1 MSSKRRVFQVAREFN
16 VSIEALTVF
25 FNGLKFQ
32 VGSRMSQVTD
42 EMYEEVQKEFSLDM
56 KVASDDYDIKK
67 ELKEKKA
74 VEAEKKKKELIEFEK
89 RVEISAT
96 VMTESI
102 ERRKKAAEDK
112 VTAKQ
117 ARKIKAED
125 EAKEKL
131 KKKVEKETIEAKEV
145 EAAKIEAVSR
155 KEKTKEKKE
164 VEAAKIEA
172 VSRKEKTKEKKEVE
186 KKDEGAKRVI
196 RKIDEKIKAKKGE
209 TAEEKKEDK
218 VKEKRKKLK
227 KKERLAKTKE
237 EKTKKGE
244 EAPHKKLKKRK
255 KKDEIQAGDGAK
267 KKTRKKL
274 KKKKKFVISEE
285 EVTES
290 IKQTFAAMEDAG
302 KSKRRKKKL
311 KDDEDF
317 EEEEENV
324 LHLNEFISVG
334 ELAQA
339 MDEESS
345 EVIKKCMELGLLVTI
360 NMRLDK
366 ETIEIISDEYDFKV
380 EFEQEFGTA
389 ILTEIEEEAE
399 DEEKLQL
406 RSPVITIMGHVDHGK
421 TSLLDFVRKSKI
433 MDGEAG
439 GITQH
444 IGAYKVEVNGK
455 FITFLD
461 TPGHEAFTAMRARG
475 AQATDI
481 VVLIV
486 AADDNVMPQTIE
498 AIDHAK
504 AAEVPIVV
512 AINKIDKPN
521 ANIDMIKK
529 QLSEHDVLIEEWGG
543 KYQCIEI
550 SAKMGQN
557 IDKLLD
563 SLLIEAE
570 ILELKA
576 NPDRFAKGVVIESK
590 LDKGKG
596 VVATVLVQKGTL
608 KVGDPFVVGQYSG
621 KVRSMFDE
629 FSNKQKSVGPSIPI
643 QVTGFSG
650 MPQAGD
656 TFIVLKSEKDTKDI
670 STKRQQLKR
679 EQEHR
684 YFRHMTLDEI
694 SQQIKKGA
702 VKELS
707 LVIKADVG
715 GSVEAIND
723 ALHKISTDEV
733 TVNIVLKGVGAISE
747 SDVLLASASNAII
760 LGFQVRPTV
769 KAREI
774 AKKEKVDI
782 RLYKVIYDAI
792 SDIHDALEGLLD
804 PDFEEENLGAVEVR
818 EVFKVPKIGTV
829 AGCYVING
837 KITRNDLIR
846 LYREDKLIFEGRIDS
861 LKRFKDDVKE
871 VVSGFECGI
880 GLENYNDIK
889 TGDVIE
895 SYKMIEVKRILVTA

>member
-1 MSSKRRVFQVAREFN
+1 LSSKRRVFQVAREFN
-16 VSIEALTVF
+16 ISIEALIVF
-25 FNGLKFQ
+25 LSELKFQ

-42 EMYEEVQKEFSLDM
+42 EMYEEVCKEYSQDL
-56 KVASDDYDIKK
+56 KVATNDYDIKK

-102 ERRKKAAEDK
+102 ERRKKAAEEK
-112 VTAKQ
+112 VISKKETQAKEK
-117 ARKIKAED
+117 RKKKEKVETIEPKKVD
-125 EAKEKL
+125 EAKTKVTPKKEKVDKIGEKL
-131 KKKVEKETIEAKEV
+131 PAAIKDEKVD
-145 EAAKIEAVSR
+145 
-155 KEKTKEKKE
+155 
-164 VEAAKIEA
+164 
-172 VSRKEKTKEKKEVE
+172 E
-186 KKDEGAKRVI
+186 KKDEGVKRVI
-196 RKIDEKIKAKKGE
+196 RKIDEKKKAKKEE
-209 TAEEKKEDK
+209 TTEETKEDK

-227 KKERLAKTKE
+227 KKERLAKAKD
-237 EKTKKGE
+237 EKTKEGE
-244 EAPHKKLKKRK
+244 EAPRKKLKKRK
-255 KKDEIQAGDGAK
+255 KKDEIQAEDTSK
-267 KKTRKKL
+267 KKSRKKL

-302 KSKRRKKKL
+302 KPKRRKKKL

-317 EEEEENV
+317 EEDDENV

-334 ELAQA
+334 ELAHA
-339 MDEESS
+339 MDEDSS
-345 EVIKKCMELGLLVTI
+345 ELIKKCMELGLLVTI

-366 ETIEIISDEYDFKV
+366 ETIEIICQEYEFGV
-380 EFEQEFGTA
+380 EFEKEFGTD

-399 DEEKLQL
+399 DEDKLL
-406 RSPVITIMGHVDHGK
+406 PRSPVITIMGHVDHGK
-421 TSLLDFVRKSKI
+421 TSLLDFIRKSNI

-444 IGAYKVEVNGK
+444 IGAYKVEVDGK
-455 FITFLD
+455 AITFLD

-486 AADDNVMPQTIE
+486 AADDSVMPQTIE

-521 ANIDMIKK
+521 ANIDKIKK
-529 QLSEHDVLIEEWGG
+529 ELSEHDVLIEEWGG

-557 IDKLLD
+557 IDKLLE
-563 SLLIEAE
+563 SLLVESE

-576 NPDRFAKGVVIESK
+576 NPDRLASGVVIESK

-608 KVGDPFVVGQYSG
+608 KVGDPFVVGQFNG
-621 KVRSMFDE
+621 KVRSMFNE
-629 FSNKQKSVGPSIPI
+629 SGKKQKQAGPSVPI
-643 QVTGFSG
+643 QVTGLSG

-656 TFIVLKSEKDTKDI
+656 SFIVLKSEKDTKDI
-670 STKRQQLKR
+670 SSKRQQLKR

-694 SQQIKKGA
+694 SQQIKKGV

-707 LVIKADVG
+707 LIIKADVD

-723 ALHKISTDEV
+723 ALQKLSTDEV

-792 SDIHDALEGLLD
+792 SHIHDALEGLLD

-846 LYREDKLIFEGRIDS
+846 LYRDDKLIFEGRIDS

-889 TGDVIE
+889 VSDVIE
-895 SYKMIEVKRILVTA
+895 SYKMIEVKRTLVTA

>member
-1 MSSKRRVFQVAREFN
+1 
-16 VSIEALTVF
+16 
-25 FNGLKFQ
+25 
-32 VGSRMSQVTD
+32 MSQVTD
-42 EMYEEVQKEFSLDM
+42 EMYEEVRKEFSLDM
-56 KVASDDYDIKK
+56 KVATDDYDIKK

-89 RVEISAT
+89 RVEIST
-96 VMTESI
+96 KVMTESI
-102 ERRKKAAEDK
+102 ERRKKAAVEKDTTKRVRKTK
-112 VTAKQ
+112 V
-117 ARKIKAED
+117 EE
-125 EAKEKL
+125 EAIEKP
-131 KKKVEKETIEAKEV
+131 KKKVKKERIKPDEADVAKIVSTSKKAKAKVETID
-145 EAAKIEAVSR
+145 
-155 KEKTKEKKE
+155 EKVPVISTVEKKG
-164 VEAAKIEA
+164 
-172 VSRKEKTKEKKEVE
+172 E
-186 KKDEGAKRVI
+186 KKDEAAKRVI
-196 RKIDEKIKAKKGE
+196 SKIDDKKKAKQVE
-209 TAEEKKEDK
+209 TSEDKKEDK
-218 VKEKRKKLK
+218 TKEKRKKLK

-237 EKTKKGE
+237 EKIKDGE
-244 EAPHKKLKKRK
+244 ETQRKKLKKRK
-255 KKDEIQAGDGAK
+255 KKEELQASDKVKAK
-267 KKTRKKL
+267 PRKKL

-302 KSKRRKKKL
+302 KTKKRKKKL
-311 KDDEDF
+311 KEDEDF
-317 EEEEENV
+317 EEEDNV
-324 LHLNEFISVG
+324 LHVNEFISVG

-366 ETIEIISDEYDFKV
+366 ETIEIISDEYGFKI
-380 EFEQEFGTA
+380 EFEQEFGTE

-399 DEEKLQL
+399 DEEKLQP

-421 TSLLDFVRKSKI
+421 TSLLDYIRSSKI
-433 MDGEAG
+433 IDGEAG

-444 IGAYKVEVNGK
+444 IGAYKVEVDGK
-455 FITFLD
+455 LITFLD

-521 ANIDMIKK
+521 ANIEMIKK
-529 QLSEHDVLIEEWGG
+529 QLSEHDVLVEEWGG

-550 SAKMGQN
+550 SAKLGQN
-557 IDKLLD
+557 IDKLLE
-563 SLLIEAE
+563 SLLVEAE

-576 NPDRFAKGVVIESK
+576 NPERSAKGVVIESK

-621 KVRSMFDE
+621 KVRSMFNE
-629 FSNKQKSVGPSIPI
+629 FGKKRKSAGPSIPI

-650 MPQAGD
+650 IPQAGD
-656 TFIVLKSEKDTKDI
+656 SLIVLKSEKDTKEI

-694 SQQIKKGA
+694 SQQIKKGV

-707 LVIKADVG
+707 LIIKADVD

-723 ALHKISTDEV
+723 ALLKLSTDEV

-792 SDIHDALEGLLD
+792 SHIHDALEGLLD

-818 EVFKVPKIGTV
+818 ETFKVPKIGTI

-846 LYREDKLIFEGRIDS
+846 LYREDKLIFEGHINS

-889 TGDVIE
+889 IGDIIE
-895 SYKMIEVKRILVTA
+895 SYKMVEVKRTLATA

>member
-1 MSSKRRVFQVAREFN
+1 LSSKRRVFQVAREFN

-25 FNGLKFQ
+25 LNELKFQ
-32 VGSRMSQVTD
+32 VGSRMSQVTE
-42 EMYEEVQKEFSLDM
+42 EMYEEVRKEFSQDM
-56 KVASDDYDIKK
+56 KVATDDYDIKR

-89 RVEISAT
+89 RVEIST
-96 VMTESI
+96 KVMSESI
-102 ERRKKAAEDK
+102 ERRKKAAEEK
-112 VTAKQ
+112 VASKRV
-117 ARKIKAED
+117 RKTKAED
-125 EAKEKL
+125 EDLGKAKEKAE
-131 KKKVEKETIEAKEV
+131 KEKIETKEVDVTKGEATSQKERTNVEKNDEKIPVLSTAEKEG
-145 EAAKIEAVSR
+145 
-155 KEKTKEKKE
+155 
-164 VEAAKIEA
+164 
-172 VSRKEKTKEKKEVE
+172 E

-196 RKIDEKIKAKKGE
+196 RKIDDKKKAKQVE
-209 TAEEKKEDK
+209 TSEESKDDK
-218 VKEKRKKLK
+218 PKEKRKKLK
-227 KKERLAKTKE
+227 KKERLAQTKE
-237 EKTKKGE
+237 EKSKEAE
-244 EAPHKKLKKRK
+244 EAPRKKLKKRK
-255 KKDEIQAGDGAK
+255 KKDDL
-267 KKTRKKL
+267 KTDDKVKTKSRKKL
-274 KKKKKFVISEE
+274 KKKKKFIISEE

-290 IKQTFAAMEDAG
+290 IKQTFAAMEDVG
-302 KSKRRKKKL
+302 KSKKRKKKL
-311 KDDEDF
+311 KDDDDDF
-317 EEEEENV
+317 EEEENV
-324 LHLNEFISVG
+324 LHINEFLSVG

-366 ETIEIISDEYDFKV
+366 ETIEIISDEYGFQI
-380 EFEQEFGTA
+380 EFEQEFGTE

-399 DEEKLQL
+399 DEEKLQP

-421 TSLLDFVRKSKI
+421 TSLLDYIRSSKI

-444 IGAYKVEVNGK
+444 IGAYKVEVGDK
-455 FITFLD
+455 SITFLD

-521 ANIDMIKK
+521 ANIEMIKK
-529 QLSEHDVLIEEWGG
+529 QLSEHEVLIEEWGG
-543 KYQCIEI
+543 KYQSIEI

-557 IDKLLD
+557 IDKLLE
-563 SLLIEAE
+563 SLLVESE

-576 NPDRFAKGVVIESK
+576 NPDRSAKGVVIESK

-608 KVGDPFVVGQYSG
+608 KIGDPFVVGQYSG
-621 KVRSMFDE
+621 KVRSMFNE
-629 FSNKQKSVGPSIPI
+629 FGKKQKSAGPSIPI

-650 MPQAGD
+650 IPQAGD
-656 TFIVLKSEKDTKDI
+656 SLIVLKSEKDTKEI
-670 STKRQQLKR
+670 SAKRQQLKR

-694 SQQIKKGA
+694 SQQIKKGV

-707 LVIKADVG
+707 LIIKADVG

-723 ALHKISTDEV
+723 ALSKLSTDEV

-792 SDIHDALEGLLD
+792 SHIHDALEGLLD

-818 EVFKVPKIGTV
+818 EIFKVPKIGTI

-846 LYREDKLIFEGRIDS
+846 LYREDKLIFEGHINS
-861 LKRFKDDVKE
+861 LKRFKDDTKE
-871 VVSGFECGI
+871 VLSGFECGI
-880 GLENYNDIK
+880 GIENYNDIK
-889 TGDVIE
+889 IGDIIE
-895 SYKMIEVKRILVTA
+895 SYKMNEVKRTLATT

>member
-1 MSSKRRVFQVAREFN
+1 LSSKRRVFQVAREFN

-25 FNGLKFQ
+25 LNGLKFQ

-42 EMYEEVQKEFSLDM
+42 EMFEEVRKEFSQDM
-56 KVASDDYDIKK
+56 KVATDDYDIKK

-89 RVEISAT
+89 RVEIST
-96 VMTESI
+96 KVMSESI
-102 ERRKKAAEDK
+102 ERRKKAAEEK
-112 VTAKQ
+112 VTSKQ
-117 ARKIKAED
+117 VRKTKAED
-125 EAKEKL
+125 EELGKAKQKIIKENIDTEEVDETKVEATSKKEKD
-131 KKKVEKETIEAKEV
+131 KVEKIDGKIPVISTSEKEG
-145 EAAKIEAVSR
+145 
-155 KEKTKEKKE
+155 
-164 VEAAKIEA
+164 
-172 VSRKEKTKEKKEVE
+172 E
-186 KKDEGAKRVI
+186 KKDEGDRRVI
-196 RKIDEKIKAKKGE
+196 RKIDDKKKAKQVE
-209 TAEEKKEDK
+209 TSEESKEDK
-218 VKEKRKKLK
+218 TKEKRKKLK

-237 EKTKKGE
+237 EKSKESE
-244 EAPHKKLKKRK
+244 EAPRKKLKKRK
-255 KKDEIQAGDGAK
+255 KKDELQTGD
-267 KKTRKKL
+267 KTKTKSRKKL

-302 KSKRRKKKL
+302 KTRKRKKKL
-311 KDDEDF
+311 KEDEDL
-317 EEEEENV
+317 EEDENV
-324 LHLNEFISVG
+324 LHINEFISVG

-366 ETIEIISDEYDFKV
+366 ETIEIISDEYGFKI
-380 EFEQEFGTA
+380 EFEQEFGTE

-399 DEEKLQL
+399 DEEKLQP

-421 TSLLDFVRKSKI
+421 TSLLDYIRSSKI

-444 IGAYKVEVNGK
+444 IGAYKVEVGNK
-455 FITFLD
+455 SITFLD
-461 TPGHEAFTAMRARG
+461 TPGHAAFTAMRARG

-521 ANIDMIKK
+521 SNIEMIKK
-529 QLSEHDVLIEEWGG
+529 QLSEHEVLIEEWGG

-550 SAKMGQN
+550 SAKLGQN
-557 IDKLLD
+557 IDKLLE
-563 SLLIEAE
+563 SLLVESE

-576 NPDRFAKGVVIESK
+576 NPDRSAKGVVIESK

-629 FSNKQKSVGPSIPI
+629 FGKKQKTAGPSIPI

-650 MPQAGD
+650 IPQAGD
-656 TFIVLKSEKDTKDI
+656 SFIVLKSEKDTKDI

-694 SQQIKKGA
+694 SQQIKKGV

-707 LVIKADVG
+707 LIIKADVG

-723 ALHKISTDEV
+723 ALSKLSTDEV

-792 SDIHDALEGLLD
+792 SHIHDALEGLLD

-818 EVFKVPKIGTV
+818 ETFKVPKMGTI

-846 LYREDKLIFEGRIDS
+846 LYREDKLIFEGHIDS

-889 TGDVIE
+889 IGDIIE
-895 SYKMIEVKRILVTA
+895 SYKMNEVKRTLATA